1 MVLSKIDSEVSYPEL
16 KSVDPDDLKMEAS
29 LYQIEVH
36 GVEIIIA
43 IGNSKNTYEDKDIIF
58 FPIYLVK
65 HNNKVIQIGV
75 YEIKSVSLM
84 TLMDEDDN
92 IKTENLNDPLIYKFA
107 SREFLEKNRLIPET
121 SLKVPSSKEKKEE
134 GEADKSDGE
143 GESDEEKVELKEPE
157 EIEVPEHR
165 KDIFTLTRGV
175 PIPNKLREEGP
186 HEAKELR
193 DTYKEEAKDI
203 WISKFM
209 KNKNYKI
216 VDNEGGGECFFAAIR
231 DAFSQIAQQTS
242 VQKLRKKLADEAD
255 EETFLGYKEH
265 YDMYNA
271 ALVKDTQDIKVL
283 EKQYADIKMRYASIL
298 DRNEKKLLTE
308 SGTKIKAQHDRLVKE
323 KKVTAEILKEYRFM
337 KDVTTLEQFRK
348 KIKTCEFWGETWAIS
363 TMERALN
370 IKFILLS
377 KEAYTSGDLNSVLQ
391 CGQLNDTILEN
402 KGEFK
407 PDYYIILEFLGWHYT
422 LVEYKKKM
430 IFTFKEIPYDIKKMI
445 ADKCMEKNAGPFA
458 LIPDFQKFKGVS
470 DVLKEVSYEDLS
482 EAKIR
487 GLYDDNIVFL
497 FYSKS
502 ASKPLPGKGA
512 GEKIPGDR
520 MKDFAALAII
530 PDWRKKLGNFWVEP
544 FMLDGKQWASVE
556 HYYQASKFKKENP
569 TFYLSFS
576 LESGTDLSKDPIMA
590 KAAGGKT
597 GKYKGAL
604 IRPKEV
610 EIDSD
615 FFGKRSEKEMYDAQY
630 AKFSQNED
638 LRDLL
643 LATHNAKLMHHSRG
657 KPPIPF
663 YNLMMIREKLKHI

>member
-1 MVLSKIDSEVSYPEL
+1 MVLSKIDGEVSYPEL
-16 KSVDPDDLKMEAS
+16 KSVDPEDLKMEAN

-75 YEIKSVSLM
+75 YEIKSISLM
-84 TLMDEDDN
+84 SLMEEDGN
-92 IKTENLNDPLIYKFA
+92 MKTENLNDPLIYKFA
-107 SREFLEKNRLIPET
+107 TKEFLQKNRLVPET
-121 SLKVPSSKEKKEE
+121 SLKEPQASAEDDDVVEE
-134 GEADKSDGE
+134 EQE
-143 GESDEEKVELKEPE
+143 TKVELKESPE
-157 EIEVPEHR
+157 LEIPDHR
-165 KDIFTLTRGV
+165 KDIFIMTKGV
-175 PIPNKLREEGP
+175 PIPNKLREEGSL
-186 HEAKELR
+186 EAKEMR
-193 DTYKEEAKDI
+193 DKYKQEASDV
-203 WISKFM
+203 WVSKFM

-216 VDNEGGGECFFAAIR
+216 VDNEGAGDCFFAAIR

-255 EETFLGYKEH
+255 EATFEGYKEH

-271 ALVKDTQDIKVL
+271 ALTKDTQDIKAL

-308 SGTKIKAQHDRLVKE
+308 SGKKIKDQHDRLVKE

-363 TMERALN
+363 TMERVLN

-377 KEAYTSGDLNSVLQ
+377 KEAYTSGDLNNVLQ
-391 CGQLNDTILEN
+391 CGQLNDKILED
-402 KGEFK
+402 KGQFK

-430 IFTFKEIPYDIKKMI
+430 ILTFKELPYDIKRMI
-445 ADKCMEKNAGPFA
+445 ADKCMEKNSGPFS
-458 LIPDFQKFKGVS
+458 LIPDFQQFKGVAETMR
-470 DVLKEVSYEDLS
+470 DVPSFEDLS

-520 MKDFAALAII
+520 MKEFATLATI
-530 PDWRKKLGNFWVEP
+530 PEWRKKLSNFWVQP

-556 HYYQASKFKKENP
+556 HYYQASKFKRENP
-569 TFYLSFS
+569 AFYLSFS

-597 GKYKGAL
+597 GKYKGTL

-610 EIDSD
+610 DVDPD

-638 LRDLL
+638 LKDML

-657 KPPIPF
+657 KPAIPY
-663 YNLMMIREKLKHI
+663 YNLMMIREKLKHL